1 MVNLNAMTARVT
13 TIAFEGLKVTPVE
26 VQVQVTAG
34 IPAFIIVGLPDKAVA
49 ESKERVRSALTAIGL
64 ALPNKRVIVNLAPAD
79 LIKIGSHFDLP
90 IALGLLVALK
100 ILPQETIDEYYCMGE
115 LSLDAKILAV
125 GGVLPVAVEALA
137 NYKGIICPEKCGQEA
152 AWAGD
157 SKIVAAPDLTSL
169 INHFKGG
176 QVLSVPQIEILQS
189 SKKYPDLKDIKG
201 QENAKRALEIAA
213 AGGHNILMS
222 GPPGSGK
229 SMLSQRLI
237 GLLPP
242 LEPDEILEV
251 SMINSIAGR
260 LSVEGLTSDRPYR
273 DPHHSTSSV
282 ALTGG
287 GKFAKPGEVSLAH
300 KGVLFLDE
308 FPEFDRSVLESLR
321 QPMESGKITVSRA
334 NSHVTYPARFML
346 VAAMNPCKCGY
357 ADDAE
362 RACTRI
368 PKCISEYQQKISGPI
383 YDRIDIFIDVPA
395 LSVDD
400 MIKEGGGEPSKAV
413 AKRVAAARFIQSER
427 FKKDGLKLKTNAE
440 ADGEFLEKIATPEI
454 DAKKLL
460 MQAAENFKISMR
472 GYNRILRVARTIADL
487 DGSENIKK
495 DHIAEAISYRQRP
508 FR

>member
-1 MVNLNAMTARVT
+1 MTARVT

-26 VQVQVTAG
+26 VQVQVTPG
-34 IPAFIIVGLPDKAVA
+34 IPAFLIVGLADKAVA
-49 ESKERVRSALTAIGL
+49 ESKERVRSALTAISL
-64 ALPNKRVIVNLAPAD
+64 ALPNRRVIVNLAPAD
-79 LIKIGSHFDLP
+79 LTKIGSHYDLP
-90 IALGLLVALK
+90 IAIGLLVSLK
-100 ILPQETIDEYYCMGE
+100 ILPQEVVDEYFCMGE
-115 LSLDAKILAV
+115 LSLDAKILPV
-125 GGVLPVAVEALA
+125 GGVLPAAVEALIS
-137 NYKGIICPEKCGQEA
+137 NKGIICPAACGQEA

-157 SKIVAAPDLTSL
+157 SNIVAAPDLVSL
-169 INHFKGG
+169 INHFKGS
-176 QVLSVPQIEILQS
+176 QVLTPPKIELKTSTRQ
-189 SKKYPDLKDIKG
+189 YPDLKDIKG

-242 LEPDEILEV
+242 LEADEILEV

-260 LSVEGLTSDRPYR
+260 LNAEGLTSDRPYR

-287 GKFAKPGEVSLAH
+287 GKHAKPGEMSLSH

-308 FPEFDRSVLESLR
+308 FPEFDREVLESLR
-321 QPMESGKITVSRA
+321 QPMESGRITVSRA

-362 RACTRI
+362 RACTKI
-368 PKCISEYQQKISGPI
+368 PKCVSEYQQKISGPL

-400 MIKEGGGEPSKAV
+400 MVREGGGEPSALV
-413 AKRVAAARFIQSER
+413 AKRVHAARALQSER
-427 FKKDGLKLKTNAE
+427 FKKAAQKCKTNAE
-440 ADGEFLEKIATPEI
+440 VDGELLEQIAALELE
-454 DAKKLL
+454 AKKLL
-460 MQAAENFKISMR
+460 INAAENFKISMR
-472 GYNRILRVARTIADL
+472 GYNRILRVSRTIADL
-487 DGSENIKK
+487 ANSETIKK
-495 DHIAEAISYRQRP
+495 EHVAEAISYRQRS

>member
-1 MVNLNAMTARVT
+1 MTARVT

-26 VQVQVTAG
+26 VQVQVTPG
-34 IPAFIIVGLPDKAVA
+34 IPAFVIVGLPDKAVA
-49 ESKERVRSALTAIGL
+49 ESKERVRSALTSVSL

-79 LIKIGSHFDLP
+79 LIKIGSHYDLP
-90 IALGLLVALK
+90 IALGLLISLK
-100 ILPQETIDEYYCMGE
+100 ILPQEVMDEYFCMGE
-115 LSLDAKILAV
+115 LSLDAKILPV
-125 GGVLPVAVEALA
+125 GGVLPAAVEALVS
-137 NYKGIICPEKCGQEA
+137 NKGIICPASCGAEA

-157 SKIVAAPDLTSL
+157 SNIVAAPDLVSL
-169 INHFKGG
+169 INHFKGT
-176 QVLSVPQIEILQS
+176 QVLTPPKVELKEST
-189 SKKYPDLKDIKG
+189 KKYPDLKDIKG

-242 LEPDEILEV
+242 LAADEILEV

-260 LSVEGLTSDRPYR
+260 LNADGLTSDRPYR

-287 GKFAKPGEVSLAH
+287 GKHAKPGEVSLAH

-308 FPEFDRSVLESLR
+308 FPEFDREVLESLR

-362 RACTRI
+362 RACTKI
-368 PKCISEYQQKISGPI
+368 PKCVGEYQQKISGPL

-400 MIKEGGGEPSKAV
+400 MVKEGGGETTASV
-413 AKRVAAARFIQSER
+413 AKRVHAARALQSAR
-427 FKKDGLKLKTNAE
+427 FKAANMNCKTNSE
-440 ADGEFLEKIATPEI
+440 MDGEFLEQNAKLEL

-460 MQAAENFKISMR
+460 ITAAENFKISMR
-472 GYNRILRVARTIADL
+472 GYNRILRVSRTIADL
-487 DGSENIKK
+487 AGSDSIKK
-495 DHIAEAISYRQRP
+495 EHVAEAISYRQRS

>member
-1 MVNLNAMTARVT
+1 MTSRVT

-34 IPAFIIVGLPDKAVA
+34 IPAFIIVGLADKAVA

-64 ALPNKRVIVNLAPAD
+64 SLPNKRVVVNLAPAD
-79 LIKIGSHFDLP
+79 LIKIGSHYDLP
-90 IALGLLVALK
+90 IAVGLLISLK
-100 ILPQETIDEYYCMGE
+100 ILPQEQLDEYYCMGE
-115 LSLDAKILAV
+115 LSLDAKIVGV
-125 GGVLPVAVEALA
+125 GGVLPAAVEAMI
-137 NYKGIICPEKCGQEA
+137 NNKGVICPSACGSEA

-157 SKIVAAPDLTSL
+157 LNIVAAPDLTSL
-169 INHFKGG
+169 INHFKGT
-176 QVLSVPQIEILQS
+176 QVLATPKLEIKHS
-189 SKKYPDLKDIKG
+189 ERNYPDMRDIKG

-242 LEPDEILEV
+242 LEADEILEV

-260 LSVEGLTSDRPYR
+260 LNVEGLTSHRPYR

-287 GKFAKPGEVSLAH
+287 GKNAKPGEVSLAH
-300 KGVLFLDE
+300 KGVLFMDE
-308 FPEFDRSVLESLR
+308 FPEFDREVLESLR

-362 RACTRI
+362 RACTKI
-368 PKCISEYQQKISGPI
+368 PKCIGEYQQKISGPL

-400 MIKEGGGEPSKAV
+400 MVKEGGGEPTASV
-413 AKRVAAARFIQSER
+413 AKRVHDARVVQIER
-427 FKKDGLKLKTNAE
+427 FKKHGYKSKVNAE
-440 ADGEFLEKIATPEI
+440 LDGEFLEKNVKLED

-460 MQAAENFKISMR
+460 MVAAENFKISMR
-472 GYNRILRVARTIADL
+472 GYNRILRVSRTIADL
-487 DGSENIKK
+487 AKSETVKK
-495 DHIAEAISYRQRP
+495 EHISEAISYRQKS